1 MAKILI
7 VDDSVTV
14 RRILRRFFHEK
25 TDHTVVAEASNG
37 SEAISKYRKYL
48 PDLVTMDLIMP
59 EINGLESARKIIA
72 KYPDAKIIVISS
84 INKKEMVVTAL
95 KSGAKGY
102 VLKPIDEDKLLK
114 EVERVLS
121 L

>member
-1 MAKILI
+1 MANILI

-14 RRILRRFFHEK
+14 RRILRSFFHEK

-37 SEAISKYRKYL
+37 FEAIEKYKKFA

-59 EINGLESARKIIA
+59 QLNGLESARSILA
-72 KYPDAKIIVISS
+72 EYPAAKIIIISS
-84 INKKEMVVTAL
+84 INKKEMVISAL

-102 VLKPIDEDKLLK
+102 VLKPIDDTKLSN
-114 EVERVLS
+114 EVERVLNS
-121 L
+121 